1 MHGVSGRSARTARP
15 ARVVRALLAAAALVV
30 CAGAL
35 QLGCGSDDSSSGG
48 SASTTAAGGQ
58 KDQLV
63 ASAKAVVDA
72 GVKGL
77 VAAKDPAKPELE
89 LNPMTDFA
97 PVTSWTGPTDPV
109 KAPKGKNVQVISCAT
124 VAPACRDLAMGAVH
138 AAQALGWKATYIDG
152 KASIEGYVN
161 AFQTALNANPDAIVA
176 VALPESQLQTYIA
189 KAHAKN
195 IPVVGVTVTPE
206 KISNPKGHYDSYVTF
221 REDSNALLEANWVIA
236 DSDGKA
242 KLAFLWD
249 RGYPFL
255 VNELAAE
262 QKVFKQC
269 SGCKVEEVAYREFA
283 TAGNPVR
290 TQQLATSLLQRH
302 PDLEYILLPYGV
314 NAQSVALAAKS
325 LGRNV
330 KVVSK
335 NADPTN
341 VRLVHSGVLALEVG
355 SSTEWS
361 GWGAIDDVVRL
372 LNGQKPGGIES
383 HNVPLH
389 YYVQSNA
396 PASGT
401 YDFTKFFDFKS
412 QYLKLWGR
420 SQ

>member
-1 MHGVSGRSARTARP
+1 MNGVSRHSARSPRAAGARSALR
-15 ARVVRALLAAAALVV
+15 AAAMLAVT
-30 CAGAL
+30 AGLL
-35 QLGCGSDDSSSGG
+35 QGGCGGDDSGSG
-48 SASTTAAGGQ
+48 ATDTAASGQ
-58 KDQLV
+58 EAKML

-77 VAAKDPAKPELE
+77 VAAKDPSTPELQ
-89 LNPMTDFA
+89 LDPLSDFA
-97 PVTSWTGPTDPV
+97 PVTKWTGPTEPV
-109 KAPKGKNVQVISCAT
+109 KAPANKNVQVISCAT
-124 VAPACRDLAMGAVH
+124 VAPACRDLANGAVH
-138 AAQALGWKATYIDG
+138 AAQALGWKASYIDG
-152 KASIEGYVN
+152 KASIAGYTE
-161 AFQTALNANPDAIVA
+161 AFQTALNRNPDAIVA

-189 KAHAKN
+189 RAHARD

-221 REDSNALLEANWVIA
+221 REDSNALLEATWVIN
-236 DSDGKA
+236 DSKGTA
-242 KLAFLWD
+242 KVAFLWD

-255 VNELAAE
+255 VNQLKAA
-262 QKVFKQC
+262 QAVLKRC
-269 SGCKVEEVAYREFA
+269 TGCKIEEVAYREFA

-302 PDLEYILLPYGV
+302 PDVEYIMLPYGV

-341 VRLVHSGVLALEVG
+341 VRLVHSGVLAAEVG

-361 GWGAIDDVVRL
+361 GWGAIDDVIRL
-372 LNGQKPGGIES
+372 LDGQKPLGIAA

-389 YYVQSNA
+389 YFVKSNA

-401 YDFTKFFDFKS
+401 YDYTKFFDFKS
-412 QYLKLWGR
+412 EYLKLWGR
-420 SQ
+420 QQ

>member
-1 MHGVSGRSARTARP
+1 MHGVTGRSARP
-15 ARVVRALLAAAALVV
+15 ARLSRALLATATLALT
-30 CAGAL
+30 AGL
-35 QLGCGSDDSSSGG
+35 IQIGCGSDDSGSGD
-48 SASTTAAGGQ
+48 TDTAASGQ
-58 KDQLV
+58 QAQLV

-77 VAAKDPAKPELE
+77 VAAKDPSTPELE
-89 LNPMTDFA
+89 LDPLRDFA

-109 KAPKGKNVQVISCAT
+109 KAPAGKNVQVISCAT
-124 VAPACRDLAMGAVH
+124 VAPACRDLANGAVH
-138 AAQALGWKATYIDG
+138 AAQALGWKASYIDG

-161 AFQTALNANPDAIVA
+161 AFQTALNRNPDAIVA

-189 KAHAKN
+189 RAHAKD

-206 KISNPKGHYDSYVTF
+206 KISNPNGHYDSYVTF
-221 REDSNALLEANWVIA
+221 REDSNALLQATWVIN
-236 DSDGKA
+236 DSKGTGKV
-242 KLAFLWD
+242 AFLWD

-255 VNELAAE
+255 VNQLQAEL
-262 QKVFKQC
+262 KVLKRC
-269 SGCKVEEVAYREFA
+269 TGCKVEEVAYREFA

-302 PDLEYILLPYGV
+302 PDVEYVLLPYGV
-314 NAQSVALAAKS
+314 NAQSVALAAKT
-325 LGRNV
+325 LGRDV

-341 VRLVHSGVLALEVG
+341 VRLVHSGVLAAEVG

-372 LNGQKPGGIES
+372 LNGKKPGGIAA

-389 YYVQSNA
+389 YFVKSNA

-401 YDFTKFFDFKS
+401 FDYTKFFDFKS

-420 SQ
+420 AQ

>member
-1 MHGVSGRSARTARP
+1 MNRVSRTSAQSLRAAGRRS
-15 ARVVRALLAAAALVV
+15 ALLAAAMLAVTTGL
-30 CAGAL
+30 L
-35 QLGCGSDDSSSGG
+35 QVGCGSDDSESGG
-48 SASTTAAGGQ
+48 GTETAASGPEA
-58 KDQLV
+58 KML

-77 VAAKDPAKPELE
+77 VAAKDPSTPELQ
-89 LNPMTDFA
+89 LDPLTDFV
-97 PVTSWTGPTDPV
+97 PVTKWTGPTEPV
-109 KAPKGKNVQVISCAT
+109 KAPANKNVQVISCAT
-124 VAPACRDLAMGAVH
+124 VAPACRDLANGAVH
-138 AAQALGWKATYIDG
+138 GAQALGWKASYIDG
-152 KASIEGYVN
+152 KASIKGYTE
-161 AFQTALNANPDAIVA
+161 AFQTALNRDPDAIVT

-189 KAHAKN
+189 RAHAKN

-221 REDSNALLEANWVIA
+221 REDSNALLEATWVIN
-236 DSDGKA
+236 DSNGAA
-242 KLAFLWD
+242 KVALLWD

-255 VNELAAE
+255 VNQLNAAL
-262 QKVFKQC
+262 KVLKRC
-269 SGCKVEEVAYREFA
+269 TGCKVEEVAYREFA
-283 TAGNPVR
+283 TAGDPVK

-302 PDLEYILLPYGV
+302 PDVEYVMLPYGV
-314 NAQSVALAAKS
+314 NAQSVALAAKT

-341 VRLVHSGVLALEVG
+341 VRLVHSGVLAAEVG

-372 LNGQKPGGIES
+372 LNGQKPLGIAA

-389 YYVQSNA
+389 YFVKSNA

-401 YDFTKFFDFKS
+401 YDYTKFFDFKS
-412 QYLKLWGR
+412 EYLRLWGR
-420 SQ
+420 GQ